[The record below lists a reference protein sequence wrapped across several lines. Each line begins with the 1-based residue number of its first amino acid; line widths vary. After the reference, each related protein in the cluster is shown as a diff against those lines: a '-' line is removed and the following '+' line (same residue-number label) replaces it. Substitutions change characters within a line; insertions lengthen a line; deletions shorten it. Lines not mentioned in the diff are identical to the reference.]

1 MSLASLLPKPV
12 HSQAVVESES
22 EDELEAA
29 YAKAANPPSR
39 CPPYGQRRGFVPR
52 NDEDYGD
59 GGAFPE
65 VHVAQYPLGM
75 GRKGQEA
82 SAGSGALQLAVD
94 STGKVK
100 YDALLRAGSKDDKI
114 IHSTYDALLPA
125 DVTTDQ
131 DKRTLPAE
139 EDVEKT
145 TEKTKAALQKIVGGV
160 VEAGQSTNVKVV
172 SQDATYIRYTPANQG
187 ESFNSGS
194 SQRIIRMVDMQ
205 VDPMQPPKFKTN
217 KKIPKG
223 PGSPPAPVMHS
234 PPRKVS
240 TQEQQDWRIPPCISN
255 WKNSKGYTIPLD
267 KRKAAD
273 GRGTQD
279 VTINDNFSKLT
290 EALYIAEAK
299 SREAIQLRQSVEN
312 TVAQR
317 EKERTEEKLR
327 NMAMRAR
334 DERAG
339 IRAAPESEE
348 EPDEE
353 ALQGVRER
361 EELRRDRAH
370 DRQRERN
377 IANAAPDKRNRLQRD
392 KDRDV
397 SERIA
402 LGLPATGG
410 GAGDGGQAQYDSR
423 LYNQSAGMS
432 SGFGAEDG
440 YSVYD
445 KAFRGEKAQ
454 SIYKPSA
461 KHLENADDE
470 YEKLVSCFAGFGR

>member
-1 MSLASLLPKPV
+1 M
-12 HSQAVVESES
+12 
-22 EDELEAA
+22 
-29 YAKAANPPSR
+29 
-39 CPPYGQRRGFVPR
+39 
-52 NDEDYGD
+52 
-59 GGAFPE
+59 
-65 VHVAQYPLGM
+65 
-75 GRKGQEA
+75 
-82 SAGSGALQLAVD
+82 
-94 STGKVK
+94 
-100 YDALLRAGSKDDKI
+100 
-114 IHSTYDALLPA
+114 
-125 DVTTDQ
+125 
-131 DKRTLPAE
+131 
-139 EDVEKT
+139 
-145 TEKTKAALQKIVGGV
+145 KIVGAA
-160 VEAGQSTNVKVV
+160 VEAGQSTRIAST

-187 ESFNSGS
+187 ENFNSGAA
-194 SQRIIRMVDMQ
+194 QRIIRMVDMQ

-240 TQEQQDWRIPPCISN
+240 TQEQQDWRIPPCVSN

-312 TVAQR
+312 TVAQK
-317 EKERTEEKLR
+317 EKERTEERLR

-339 IRAAPESEE
+339 IRVAPEEE
-348 EPDEE
+348 EE
-353 ALQGVRER
+353 VRDR
-361 EELRRDRAH
+361 DELRRDRAH
-370 DRQRERN
+370 ERQRERN

-402 LGLPATGG
+402 LGLPSTGG
-410 GAGDGGQAQYDSR
+410 GGESGQAQYDSR
-423 LYNQSAGMS
+423 LYNQSSGMS

-445 KAFRGEKAQ
+445 KAFRGEQAQ
-454 SIYKPSA
+454 SIYKPST
-461 KHLENADDE
+461 KTHESADDE
-470 YEKLVSCFAGFGR
+470 YEKLVCTRACP